1 MSEGRATRRTII
13 SPLKSLCFVCGFLI
27 ASATLMGCKP
37 APMTNTIIAQAQSS
51 DGRFNAILV
60 ERYLHAARV
69 SNGFFLIITPADQ
82 NPVKAINARD
92 IGGSSALV
100 ATRADKVKLRWQDSN
115 TLLVVCDSCGL
126 QAIDISKKLDH
137 IGNTKI
143 VYQGFPEHTAY
154 S

>member
-1 MSEGRATRRTII
+1 MRIVVT
-13 SPLKSLCFVCGFLI
+13 PFKLLCFVCSFLI
-27 ASATLMGCKP
+27 ASATLTGCKP
-37 APMTNTIIAQAQSS
+37 APMTNTIVAQAQSS
-51 DGRFNAILV
+51 DGRFKAILV
-60 ERYLHAARV
+60 ERYLRVARV
-69 SNGFFLIITPADQ
+69 SNGFFLIVTPADQ
-82 NPVKAINARD
+82 NPAEAINVRD
-92 IGGSSALV
+92 LGGSSALV
-100 ATRADKVKLRWQDSN
+100 ATRADKVKLRWQNNN